1 MSINTSFEPI
11 AECCAWFLSFLYI
24 SISLFLSS
32 AVYVHLSLFLNK
44 FIDQKSL
51 LCICMK
57 ECDV

>member
-44 FIDQKSL
+44 FIDQNPFF
-51 LCICMK
+51 
-57 ECDV
+57 VYV